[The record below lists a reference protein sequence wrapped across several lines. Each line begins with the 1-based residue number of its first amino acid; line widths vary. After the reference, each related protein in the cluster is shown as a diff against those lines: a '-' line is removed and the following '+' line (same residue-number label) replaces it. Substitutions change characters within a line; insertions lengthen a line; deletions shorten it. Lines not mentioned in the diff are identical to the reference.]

1 MGFLGR
7 FFRKDKDITLIP
19 EEKRVH
25 DEICAQLDNLYKEV
39 IEAKKTAGS
48 IVETPGW
55 AEAVKNAHYIY
66 KALLEGAVE
75 SVQDFL
81 DKEDLGKVEKGKLFH
96 ELLILKF
103 WIIDKVH
110 SEDKDKNLINAIF
123 KTHFHIHNLD
133 SSMQE
138 IERKFITERFN
149 SYNGSWDS
157 NAGGRQFIFA
167 LKVNNNIFGNTPEN
181 INIMRS
187 VPTLSYTLLQ
197 MKYYYVAKKKI
208 KNDLLKAFQKH
219 SDG

>member
-1 MGFLGR
+1 MRFLGR
-7 FFRKDKDITLIP
+7 FFRKDKDITLTP
-19 EEKRVH
+19 EEKRVY

-48 IVETPGW
+48 IVEAPGW
-55 AEAVKNAHYIY
+55 AEAVKNAHYIC
-66 KALLEGAVE
+66 KALLEGAAE
-75 SVQDFL
+75 SVQVFL
-81 DKEDLGKVEKGKLFH
+81 DEEDLGKVEKGKLFH

-103 WIIDKVH
+103 WIIDKLH

-123 KTHFHIHNLD
+123 KTHFHILRIHNLD

-138 IERKFITERFN
+138 IERKLMTERFN

-187 VPTLSYTLLQ
+187 VLTLSYTLLQ
-197 MKYYYVAKKKI
+197 MKHYYAMWQRKK
-208 KNDLLKAFQKH
+208 
-219 SDG
+219 

>member
-7 FFRKDKDITLIP
+7 FFRKDKDITLTP
-19 EEKRVH
+19 EEKRFD
-25 DEICAQLDNLYKEV
+25 DEICARLDDLYKGV
-39 IEAKKTAGS
+39 IEAKKAAGS

-55 AEAVKNAHYIY
+55 TEAIKNAHYIY

-81 DKEDLGKVEKGKLFH
+81 DKEDFARVEKGKLFH
-96 ELLILKF
+96 ELLILNF
-103 WIIDKVH
+103 CIIDKVY

-138 IERKFITERFN
+138 IERNLIMERFN
-149 SYNGSWDS
+149 SYNGSWDN
-157 NAGGRQFIFA
+157 NAGGMQFIFA
-167 LKVNNNIFGNTPEN
+167 LKVNNNIFGNTPKN
-181 INIMRS
+181 IDITRS
-187 VPTLSYTLLQ
+187 FFTLAYTLLQ

-208 KNDLLKAFQKH
+208 KNDLLKAFQKP
-219 SDG
+219 